1 MIDWSYVEYIVMDL
15 DELIYSSVFLRL
27 FLDSSKPLLVYV
39 KSYVAEIQGLN
50 YLFRICFIFLQLKSW
65 NPELMNI
72 TGNEFCVSFENKYH
86 KAYHLPSIMI

>member
-50 YLFRICFIFLQLKSW
+50 YLFRICFIFLQLKSR

>member
-1 MIDWSYVEYIVMDL
+1 MGL

-39 KSYVAEIQGLN
+39 KSYVAGIQSLN
-50 YLFRICFIFLQLKSW
+50 YLLRNCFIFLQLKSL

-72 TGNEFCVSFENKYH
+72 MENEFCVSFKNKYH
-86 KAYHLPSIMI
+86 QLQYGKDCP

>member
-1 MIDWSYVEYIVMDL
+1 MIDWSYVEYNLMDL

-27 FLDSSKPLLVYV
+27 FLGSSKPLLVYV
-39 KSYVAEIQGLN
+39 KTYVAEIQGLHC
-50 YLFRICFIFLQLKSW
+50 LLRICFIFLQLKSL

-72 TGNEFCVSFENKYH
+72 VGNEFCVSFENKYH